1 MRQLSKQ
8 RGEGSGRSD
17 GGGGVG
23 EGEGGEARFVS
34 CSMYVRSLPF

>member
-1 MRQLSKQ
+1 MRHLSELC
-8 RGEGSGRSD
+8 GEGSGGSD

-34 CSMYVRSLPF
+34 CSMYVRSSPF

>member
-8 RGEGSGRSD
+8 RGEGSGGSD
-17 GGGGVG
+17 GGGVG

-34 CSMYVRSLPF
+34 CSMFVRSSPF